1 MSVFITAAIGKHK
14 PPMQI
19 PRLHPDT
26 IEQVKQRADIV
37 EVISEKVVLRKR
49 GKDFQGLCPFHEEKS
64 PSFSVSPH
72 KQMYYCFGCQAG
84 GNVITFLMELE
95 KQSFADVVL
104 NLARRY
110 SIPVQTLEPEQRQE
124 LQHQLTLREQL
135 FEILAVTAA
144 FYQHALYQPSGK
156 AALEYLQSERQLNE
170 ETIKKFQ
177 LGYAPVG
184 WETLY
189 RYLVEQKGFSVQ
201 LVEQAGLIRRRK
213 ESQISYYD
221 YFRDRLIIPIHDL
234 QGRVIGF
241 GGRTLADEQPKYL
254 NSPETQL
261 FNKGKTLF
269 ALDKAKDAISKQDS
283 AVVVEGYFDAIALHA
298 NGITNAV
305 ASLGTAL
312 SLDQVKLLLRYNE
325 SKQLVLNFD
334 ADKAGNTAAKRAI
347 GEIANLA
354 YRGEIQL
361 CILNLPNGKDAD
373 EYLKTYS
380 AEQYQ
385 NLLNEAP
392 LWLAWQIEQFLE
404 GKDLRQAN
412 QYQQVAEEMVK
423 ILGNI
428 IDDNQLTH
436 YINQCAER
444 LSRGDSRQIPLISQ
458 NLLNKV
464 VQHWKSLSRE
474 NQSLQMPLLV
484 ENLLKR
490 NYPQTKPQ
498 LRLVKKP
505 NADAEK
511 VVPTQRD
518 DLLKIAEALL
528 LRLYIHCPEHRQA
541 IIDGLETHE
550 LEFSFS
556 HHRFLWQQIREIDI
570 NLSSENLI
578 SKLQNKAVE
587 FPKEIAQASRLFILD
602 EMAEAN
608 LYRAG
613 ELIKAAIARMEQII
627 CEKQS
632 RQFLALLEKTDS
644 STEPEIQKKYY
655 QEFLHYKQR
664 SMELEQQCQV
674 SISDLLQL

>member
-1 MSVFITAAIGKHK
+1 
-14 PPMQI
+14 MQI

-49 GKDFQGLCPFHEEKS
+49 GKDFQGLCPFHDEKS

-110 SIPVQTLEPEQRQE
+110 AIPVQTLEPEQRQE
-124 LQHQLTLREQL
+124 LQRQLTLREQL
-135 FEILAVTAA
+135 FEILAVTSA
-144 FYQHALYQPSGK
+144 FYQHALHQPSGK
-156 AALEYLQSERQLNE
+156 AALEYLQSERQLND
-170 ETIKKFQ
+170 ETIQKFQ
-177 LGYAPVG
+177 LGYAPAG

-189 RYLVEQKGFSVQ
+189 RYLVEQKKFSVQ

-213 ESQISYYD
+213 ESQVSYYD

-234 QGRVIGF
+234 QGKIIGF
-241 GGRTLADEQPKYL
+241 GGRTLTDEQPKYL
-254 NSPETQL
+254 NSPDTQL

-269 ALDKAKDAISKQDS
+269 ALDKAKDAISKQDL

-298 NGITNAV
+298 KGITNAV

-361 CILNLPNGKDAD
+361 RILNLPNGKDAD

-392 LWLAWQIEQFLE
+392 LWLAWQIEQLLE
-404 GKDLRQAN
+404 TKDLKQAN

-428 IDDNQLTH
+428 IDDNQLT
-436 YINQCAER
+436 YYVNQCAER
-444 LSRGDSRQIPLISQ
+444 LSKGDSRQIPLISQ

-464 VQHWKSLSRE
+464 IQYWKAQLRD
-474 NQSLQMPLLV
+474 NQSLQIPLLV
-484 ENLLKR
+484 ENIIKR
-490 NYPQTKPQ
+490 NYPQVNPQ
-498 LRLVKKP
+498 VRIIKNQK
-505 NADAEK
+505 NDTEK
-511 VVPTQRD
+511 VVTTQRD

-528 LRLYIHCPEHRQA
+528 LRLYIHCSEYRQD
-541 IIDGLETHE
+541 IINGLEKHE

-556 HHRFLWQQIREIDI
+556 HHRFLWQEIQEIDI
-570 NLSSENLI
+570 TLSSENLI

-587 FPKEIAQASRLFILD
+587 FPQEIAQASRLFILD

-613 ELIKAAIARMEQII
+613 ELIKAALIRMEQIM
-627 CEKQS
+627 CEKQA
-632 RQFLALLEKTDS
+632 RCFLTLFEKNDS
-644 STEPEIQKKYY
+644 STDPEIKQKYY

-664 SMELEQQCQV
+664 SMELDRQCQV

>member
-1 MSVFITAAIGKHK
+1 
-14 PPMQI
+14 MQI

-49 GKDFQGLCPFHEEKS
+49 GKDFQGLCPFHDEKS

-124 LQHQLTLREQL
+124 LQRQLTLREQL
-135 FEILAVTAA
+135 FEILAVTSA
-144 FYQHALYQPSGK
+144 FYQHALHQPSGK
-156 AALEYLQSERQLNE
+156 AALEYLQSERQLNDG
-170 ETIKKFQ
+170 TIQKFQ
-177 LGYAPVG
+177 LGYAPAG

-189 RYLVEQKGFSVQ
+189 RYLVEQKKFSVQ

-213 ESQISYYD
+213 ESQVSYYD

-241 GGRTLADEQPKYL
+241 GGRTLTDEQPKYL

-261 FNKGKTLF
+261 FNKGQTLF
-269 ALDKAKDAISKQDS
+269 ALDKAKDAISKQDL
-283 AVVVEGYFDAIALHA
+283 AVLVEGYFDAIALHA
-298 NGITNAV
+298 AGITNAV
-305 ASLGTAL
+305 ASLGTSL

-361 CILNLPNGKDAD
+361 RILNLPNGKDAD

-392 LWLAWQIEQFLE
+392 LWLAWQIEQLLE
-404 GKDLRQAN
+404 TKDLKQAN

-428 IDDNQLTH
+428 IDDNQLT
-436 YINQCAER
+436 YYVNQCAER
-444 LSRGDSRQIPLISQ
+444 LSKGDSRQISLISQ
-458 NLLNKV
+458 NLLDKV
-464 VQHWKSLSRE
+464 VQHWKALSRS
-474 NQSLQMPLLV
+474 NQSLQMPLLIEKLV
-484 ENLLKR
+484 KR
-490 NYPQTKPQ
+490 NYPQANPQ
-498 LRLVKKP
+498 LSIIKNQK
-505 NADAEK
+505 NDTEK
-511 VVPTQRD
+511 VVTTQRD

-528 LRLYIHCPEHRQA
+528 LRLYIHCSEYRQD
-541 IIDGLETHE
+541 IIDGLEKHE

-556 HHRFLWQQIREIDI
+556 HHRFLWQQIQEIDI
-570 NLSSENLI
+570 TSSSEVLI
-578 SKLQNKAVE
+578 SKLQDKAVE
-587 FPKEIAQASRLFILD
+587 FPQEIAQASRLFILD

-613 ELIKAAIARMEQII
+613 ELIKAALIRMEQIM
-627 CEKQS
+627 CEKQA
-632 RQFLALLEKTDS
+632 RCFLTLFEKTDS
-644 STEPEIQKKYY
+644 STDPEIQQKYY
-655 QEFLHYKQR
+655 QEFLYYKQR
-664 SMELEQQCQV
+664 SMELDRQCQV

>member
-1 MSVFITAAIGKHK
+1 
-14 PPMQI
+14 MQI

-49 GKDFQGLCPFHEEKS
+49 GKDFQGLCPFHDEKS

-124 LQHQLTLREQL
+124 LQRQLTLREQL

-156 AALEYLQSERQLNE
+156 AALEYLRSERQLND
-170 ETIKKFQ
+170 ETIQKFQ

-189 RYLVEQKGFSVQ
+189 RYLVEQKGFSVP

-269 ALDKAKDAISKQDS
+269 ALNQAKDAISKQDL

-298 NGITNAV
+298 AGITNAV

-361 CILNLPNGKDAD
+361 RILNLPNGKDAD
-373 EYLKTYS
+373 EYLRTYS

-392 LWLAWQIEQFLE
+392 LWLAWQIEQLLE

-436 YINQCAER
+436 YINQCAES

-464 VQHWKSLSRE
+464 VQHWKALSRE
-474 NQSLQMPLLV
+474 NQSLQMPLLI
-484 ENLLKR
+484 ENLVKR
-490 NYPQTKPQ
+490 NYPQAKPQ
-498 LRLVKKP
+498 LRIVKQQT
-505 NADAEK
+505 AEAEK
-511 VVPTQRD
+511 VVTTQRD

-528 LRLYIHCPEHRQA
+528 LRLYVHCPEYRQD

-570 NLSSENLI
+570 SLSSENLI
-578 SKLQNKAVE
+578 SKLHDKAVE
-587 FPKEIAQASRLFILD
+587 FPKEMAQVSRLFILD

-613 ELIKAAIARMEQII
+613 ELIKAAIARMEQIM

-644 STEPEIQKKYY
+644 STEPEMQQKYY
-655 QEFLHYKQR
+655 QEFIHYKQR

>member
-1 MSVFITAAIGKHK
+1 
-14 PPMQI
+14 MQI

-37 EVISEKVVLRKR
+37 EIISEKVVLRKR
-49 GKDFQGLCPFHEEKS
+49 GKDFQGLCPFHDEKS

-124 LQHQLTLREQL
+124 LQRQLTLREQL

-144 FYQHALYQPSGK
+144 FYQHALHQPSGK
-156 AALEYLQSERQLNE
+156 AALEYLRSERQLND
-170 ETIKKFQ
+170 ETIQKFQ
-177 LGYAPVG
+177 LGYAPAG

-189 RYLVEQKGFSVQ
+189 RYLVEQKKFSVQ

-221 YFRDRLIIPIHDL
+221 YFRDRLIIPIHDI

-241 GGRTLADEQPKYL
+241 GGRTLTDEQPKYL
-254 NSPETQL
+254 NSPETPL

-269 ALDKAKDAISKQDS
+269 ALDRAKDAISKQDL

-298 NGITNAV
+298 AGITNAV

-325 SKQLVLNFD
+325 SKELVLNFD
-334 ADKAGNTAAKRAI
+334 ADKAGNTAAQRAI
-347 GEIANLA
+347 SEIANLA

-361 CILNLPNGKDAD
+361 RILNLPNGKDAD

-380 AEQYQ
+380 VEKYQ
-385 NLLNEAP
+385 NLLTDAP
-392 LWLAWQIEQFLE
+392 LWLDWQVEQLLA

-412 QYQQVAEEMVK
+412 QYQQVAEEIVK
-423 ILGNI
+423 ILSSI

-436 YINQCAER
+436 YVNQCAER
-444 LSRGDSRQIPLISQ
+444 LSKGDSRQIPLISE
-458 NLLNKV
+458 NLLSKII
-464 VQHWKSLSRE
+464 QHWKAVWRDNKSV
-474 NQSLQMPLLV
+474 QMPLLV
-484 ENLLKR
+484 TR
-490 NYPQTKPQ
+490 MVQGNYPQAKPQ
-498 LRLVKKP
+498 LSIVKKQT
-505 NADAEK
+505 NGAEK
-511 VVPTQRD
+511 IVTTQRD

-528 LRLYIHCPEHRQA
+528 LRLYIHCPEYRQD
-541 IIDGLETHE
+541 IIDRLETHE

-556 HHRFLWQQIREIDI
+556 HHRFLWQQVREMDI
-570 NLSSENLI
+570 NLTAENLI
-578 SKLQNKAVE
+578 SKLHDKAVE
-587 FPKEIAQASRLFILD
+587 FPQEMAQASRLFILD
-602 EMAEAN
+602 EMAEKD
-608 LYRAG
+608 LERAG
-613 ELIKAAIARMEQII
+613 ELIKAAIARMEQIM

-632 RQFLALLEKTDS
+632 RQFLVLLEKTDC
-644 STEPEIQKKYY
+644 STDPEIQKKYY

>member
-1 MSVFITAAIGKHK
+1 
-14 PPMQI
+14 MQI

-37 EVISEKVVLRKR
+37 EVISEKVVLRRR
-49 GKDFQGLCPFHEEKS
+49 GKGFQGLCPFHDEKS
-64 PSFSVSPH
+64 PSFSVTPD

-84 GNVITFLMELE
+84 GDVVRFLMELE

-110 SIPVQTLEPEQRQE
+110 SVPVQTLEPEQRQE
-124 LQHQLTLREQL
+124 LQRQLTLRDQL

-144 FYQHALYQPSGK
+144 FYEHALRQPSGK
-156 AALEYLQSERQLNE
+156 AALEYLQSERQLND
-170 ETIKKFQ
+170 ETIQKFQ
-177 LGYAPVG
+177 LGYAPAG

-213 ESQISYYD
+213 ESQVSYYD

-241 GGRTLADEQPKYL
+241 GGRTLGDEQPKYL

-261 FNKGKTLF
+261 FNKGQTLF
-269 ALDKAKDAISKQDS
+269 ALNQAKDAISKQDL

-347 GEIANLA
+347 AEIANLA

-361 CILNLPNGKDAD
+361 RILNLPNGKDAD

-380 AEQYQ
+380 AEKYQ
-385 NLLNEAP
+385 NLLNDAP
-392 LWLAWQIEQFLE
+392 LWLHWQIEQLLE
-404 GKDLRQAN
+404 GKDLKQAN

-423 ILGNI
+423 ILANI

-436 YINQCAER
+436 YVNQCAEH
-444 LSRGDSRQIPLISQ
+444 LSKGDSRQIPLISQ

-464 VQHWKSLSRE
+464 IQHWKALWLD
-474 NQSLQMPLLV
+474 NKSLQMPLLV
-484 ENLLKR
+484 ENIVKG
-490 NYPQTKPQ
+490 NYPQAKPQ
-498 LRLVKKP
+498 FRIVKKQA
-505 NADAEK
+505 ADSEK
-511 VVPTQRD
+511 VVTTQRD

-528 LRLYIHCPEHRQA
+528 LRLYIHCVEYRQN
-541 IIDGLETHE
+541 IIDALETQE

-556 HHRFLWQQIREIDI
+556 HHRFLWQQILAIDI
-570 NLSSENLI
+570 SLDPKNLI
-578 SKLQNKAVE
+578 SKLQDKAVE
-587 FPKEIAQASRLFILD
+587 FPQEMAQASRLFILD
-602 EMAEAN
+602 EMAEKDVE
-608 LYRAG
+608 RAG

-644 STEPEIQKKYY
+644 SIDAEIQQKYY

>member
-1 MSVFITAAIGKHK
+1 
-14 PPMQI
+14 MQI

-49 GKDFQGLCPFHEEKS
+49 GKDFQGLCPFHDEKS

-110 SIPVQTLEPEQRQE
+110 SIPVQTLESEQRQE
-124 LQHQLTLREQL
+124 LQRQLTLREQL

-156 AALEYLQSERQLNE
+156 AALEYLRSQRQLND
-170 ETIKKFQ
+170 ETIQKFQ
-177 LGYAPVG
+177 LGYAPAG

-189 RYLVEQKGFSVQ
+189 RYLVEQKRFSVQ
-201 LVEQAGLIRRRK
+201 LVEQAGLIRLRK
-213 ESQISYYD
+213 ESQVSYYD

-234 QGRVIGF
+234 QGRIIGF

-254 NSPETQL
+254 NSPDTQL

-269 ALDKAKDAISKQDS
+269 ALDKAKDAISKQDL

-361 CILNLPNGKDAD
+361 RILNLPNGKDAD
-373 EYLKTYS
+373 EYLRTYS

-392 LWLAWQIEQFLE
+392 LWLAWQLEQLLE
-404 GKDLRQAN
+404 GKDLKQAN

-423 ILGNI
+423 ILSSI

-436 YINQCAER
+436 YVNQCAER
-444 LSRGDSRQIPLISQ
+444 LSKGDSRQIPLISQ

-464 VQHWKSLSRE
+464 VQHWKALICQ

-484 ENLLKR
+484 ENLVKR
-490 NYPQTKPQ
+490 NYPQVKPQ
-498 LRLVKKP
+498 LRIVKKQ

-511 VVPTQRD
+511 VVTTQRD

-528 LRLYIHCPEHRQA
+528 LRLYIHCPEYRQD
-541 IIDGLETHE
+541 IIDRLEKQE

-556 HHRFLWQQIREIDI
+556 HHRFLWQQIREFDI
-570 NLSSENLI
+570 NLTTENLI
-578 SKLQNKAVE
+578 SKLQDKAIE
-587 FPKEIAQASRLFILD
+587 FPKEMAQASRLFILD
-602 EMAEAN
+602 ELAEKD
-608 LYRAG
+608 LQRAG
-613 ELIKAAIARMEQII
+613 ELIKAAIIRMEQVM
-627 CEKQS
+627 CEKQYFYFS
-632 RQFLALLEKTDS
+632 ELLKKTDYFTATELWEKS
-644 STEPEIQKKYY
+644 SHELI
-655 QEFLHYKQR
+655 HYRQR
-664 SMELEQQCQV
+664 SMELEAQCQV

>member
-1 MSVFITAAIGKHK
+1 
-14 PPMQI
+14 MQI

-37 EVISEKVVLRKR
+37 EIISEKVVLRKR

-124 LQHQLTLREQL
+124 LQRQLTLREQL

-144 FYQHALYQPSGK
+144 FYHHALYQPSGK
-156 AALEYLQSERQLNE
+156 AALEYLRSERQLND
-170 ETIKKFQ
+170 ETIQKFQ
-177 LGYAPVG
+177 LGCAPNG

-189 RYLVEQKGFSVQ
+189 RYLVEQKRFSVQ

-213 ESQISYYD
+213 ESQINYYD
-221 YFRDRLIIPIHDL
+221 YFRNRVIIPIHDV

-269 ALDKAKDAISKQDS
+269 ALDKAKDGISKQDL

-298 NGITNAV
+298 AGITNAV

-325 SKQLVLNFD
+325 SKQLILNFD

-361 CILNLPNGKDAD
+361 RILNLPNGKDAD

-380 AEQYQ
+380 VTQYE
-385 NLLNEAP
+385 NLLHEAP
-392 LWLAWQIEQFLE
+392 LWLAWQIEQLLE
-404 GKDLRQAN
+404 GKDLKQADR
-412 QYQQVAEEMVK
+412 YQQVAEEMVK
-423 ILGNI
+423 ILANI

-436 YINQCAER
+436 YVNQCAER
-444 LSRGDSRQIPLISQ
+444 LSIGDSRRIPLISQ
-458 NLLNKV
+458 NLLNQVIQNWKV
-464 VQHWKSLSRE
+464 RSSNDK
-474 NQSLQMPLLV
+474 SLQMPLLV
-484 ENLLKR
+484 AR
-490 NYPQTKPQ
+490 AIQGNYPQTKPN
-498 LRLVKKP
+498 LRIVKNQTSNP
-505 NADAEK
+505 EK
-511 VVPTQRD
+511 VITTQRD

-528 LRLYIHCPEHRQA
+528 LRLYIHCPEQRQN
-541 IIDGLETHE
+541 IIHSLENQE

-556 HHRFLWQQIREIDI
+556 HHRFLWQQIQEIDI
-570 NLSSENLI
+570 NLTSANLI
-578 SKLQNKAVE
+578 SKLQDKAVE
-587 FPKEIAQASRLFILD
+587 FPKQMAQASRLFILD

-613 ELIKAAIARMEQII
+613 ELIKAAIIRMEQIM

-632 RQFLALLEKTDS
+632 RQFLALFEKTDS
-644 STEPEIQKKYY
+644 STDPELQKKYY
-655 QEFLHYKQR
+655 QEFLNYKQR
-664 SMELEQQCQV
+664 SMELEQECQV
-674 SISDLLQL
+674 SISDLL

>member
-1 MSVFITAAIGKHK
+1 
-14 PPMQI
+14 MQI

-37 EVISEKVVLRKR
+37 EVISEKVVLRRR
-49 GKDFQGLCPFHEEKS
+49 GKGFQGLCPFHDEKS
-64 PSFSVSPH
+64 PSFSVSPD

-84 GNVITFLMELE
+84 GDVVRFLMELD

-124 LQHQLTLREQL
+124 LQRQLTLRDQL

-144 FYQHALYQPSGK
+144 FYQHALRQPSGK
-156 AALEYLQSERQLNE
+156 AALEYLHSERQLND
-170 ETIKKFQ
+170 ETIQKFQ
-177 LGYAPVG
+177 LGYAPAG

-213 ESQISYYD
+213 ESQVSYYD

-234 QGRVIGF
+234 QGKVIGF
-241 GGRTLADEQPKYL
+241 GGRTLSDEQPKYL
-254 NSPETQL
+254 NSPESQL
-261 FNKGKTLF
+261 FIKGKTLF
-269 ALDKAKDAISKQDS
+269 GLDKAKDAISKQDL

-298 NGITNAV
+298 AGINNAV

-312 SLDQVKLLLRYNE
+312 SLDQVKLLLRYND

-354 YRGEIQL
+354 YSGEIQL
-361 CILNLPNGKDAD
+361 RILNLPNSKDAD
-373 EYLKTYS
+373 EYLRTYS
-380 AEQYQ
+380 AEKYQ
-385 NLLNEAP
+385 TLLNEAP
-392 LWLAWQIEQFLE
+392 LWLDWQIEQLLE
-404 GKDLRQAN
+404 SKDLRQAN
-412 QYQQVAEEMVK
+412 QYQQIAEEMVK
-423 ILGNI
+423 ILTNI

-436 YINQCAER
+436 YVNQCAER
-444 LSRGDSRQIPLISQ
+444 LSKGDSRQISLISQ
-458 NLLNKV
+458 NLLTKV
-464 VQHWKSLSRE
+464 IQHWKVLSRD
-474 NQSLQMPLLV
+474 NKSLQMPLLV
-484 ENLLKR
+484 ANSVKG
-490 NYPQTKPQ
+490 NYPQAKPP
-498 LRLVKKP
+498 LPIVK
-505 NADAEK
+505 NQTTDSEK
-511 VVPTQRD
+511 VVTTQRD

-528 LRLYIHCPEHRQA
+528 LRLYIHCPENRQE

-556 HHRFLWQQIREIDI
+556 HHRFLWQQICEIDI
-570 NLSSENLI
+570 NLSSINLI
-578 SKLQNKAVE
+578 SKLQDKAVE
-587 FPKEIAQASRLFILD
+587 FPQEIAQASRLFILD
-602 EMAEAN
+602 EIAEKD
-608 LYRAG
+608 LERAG
-613 ELIKAAIARMEQII
+613 ELIKAAIARMEQIM

-632 RQFLALLEKTDS
+632 RQFLALLEKTDTS
-644 STEPEIQKKYY
+644 LDQEMQKKYY

-664 SMELEQQCQV
+664 SMELEQQCQI
-674 SISDLLQL
+674 SISDLLQF

>member
-1 MSVFITAAIGKHK
+1 
-14 PPMQI
+14 MQI

-49 GKDFQGLCPFHEEKS
+49 GKDFQGLCPFHDEKS
-64 PSFSVSPH
+64 PSFSVSPQ

-84 GNVITFLMELE
+84 GNVIKFLMELE

-124 LQHQLTLREQL
+124 LQRQITLREQL
-135 FEILAVTAA
+135 FEILAVTTA

-156 AALEYLQSERQLNE
+156 AALEYLHSERQLND

-177 LGYAPVG
+177 LGYAPAG

-189 RYLVEQKGFSVQ
+189 RYLVDQKGFSVQ
-201 LVEQAGLIRRRK
+201 LVEQAGLIRLRK
-213 ESQISYYD
+213 ESQVSYYD

-241 GGRTLADEQPKYL
+241 GGRTLSDEQPKYL
-254 NSPETQL
+254 NSPESQL
-261 FNKGKTLF
+261 FIKGKTLF
-269 ALDKAKDAISKQDS
+269 GLDKAKDAISKQDL

-298 NGITNAV
+298 NGITNSV

-325 SKQLVLNFD
+325 SKQLLLNFD

-354 YRGEIQL
+354 YKGEIQL
-361 CILNLPNGKDAD
+361 RILNLPNGKDAD
-373 EYLKTYS
+373 EYLRTYS

-385 NLLNEAP
+385 NLLTDAP
-392 LWLAWQIEQFLE
+392 LWLAWQIEQLLE
-404 GKDLRQAN
+404 SKDLKQAN

-423 ILGNI
+423 ILTNI
-428 IDDNQLTH
+428 IDDNQLTY
-436 YINQCAER
+436 YINLCAER
-444 LSRGDSRQIPLISQ
+444 LSRGDSRQITLISQ

-464 VQHWKSLSRE
+464 VQHWKVLCRD
-474 NQSLQMPLLV
+474 NQYLQMPLLI
-484 ENLLKR
+484 ENIVKR

-498 LRLVKKP
+498 LHIVKKQ
-505 NADAEK
+505 DAEIEK
-511 VVPTQRD
+511 VVTNQRD

-528 LRLYIHCPEHRQA
+528 LRIYIHCPEHRQN
-541 IIDGLETHE
+541 IIDGLESKE
-550 LEFSFS
+550 LELSFS

-570 NLSSENLI
+570 NYSAENLI
-578 SKLQNKAVE
+578 SKLQDKAVE
-587 FPKEIAQASRLFILD
+587 FPQEMAQVSRLFILD
-602 EMAEAN
+602 EMAEKD
-608 LYRAG
+608 LERAG
-613 ELIKAAIARMEQII
+613 ELIKAALIRMEQIM
-627 CEKQS
+627 CEKQA
-632 RQFLALLEKTDS
+632 RCFLTLFEKTDGS
-644 STEPEIQKKYY
+644 LESENQQNYY
-655 QEFLHYKQR
+655 QEFLYYKQR

>member
-1 MSVFITAAIGKHK
+1 
-14 PPMQI
+14 MQI

-49 GKDFQGLCPFHEEKS
+49 GKDFQGLCPFHDEKS

-124 LQHQLTLREQL
+124 LQRQLTLREQL
-135 FEILAVTAA
+135 FEILAVTSA

-156 AALEYLQSERQLNE
+156 TALEYLRSERKLNE

-189 RYLVEQKGFSVQ
+189 RYLVEQKGFSVP

-261 FNKGKTLF
+261 FSKGQTLF
-269 ALDKAKDAISKQDS
+269 ALDKAKDAISKQDL

-298 NGITNAV
+298 AGITNAV

-354 YRGEIQL
+354 YKGEIQL
-361 CILNLPNGKDAD
+361 RILNLPNGKDAD
-373 EYLKTYS
+373 EYLRTYS

-392 LWLAWQIEQFLE
+392 LWLAWQIEQLLE
-404 GKDLRQAN
+404 SKDLRQAN

-444 LSRGDSRQIPLISQ
+444 LCKGNSRQIPLISQ

-464 VQHWKSLSRE
+464 VQHWKALSRN
-474 NQSLQMPLLV
+474 NQSLQMPLLI
-484 ENLLKR
+484 ENLTKG

-498 LRLVKKP
+498 LRIVKKQ
-505 NADAEK
+505 NTDAEK
-511 VVPTQRD
+511 VVTTQRD

-528 LRLYIHCPEHRQA
+528 FCLYIHCPEYRQD
-541 IIDGLETHE
+541 IIDGLEKHE

-556 HHRFLWQQIREIDI
+556 HHRFLWQQILEIDI
-570 NLSSENLI
+570 DLSSENLI
-578 SKLQNKAVE
+578 SKLHDKAVE
-587 FPKEIAQASRLFILD
+587 FPKEMAQVSRLFILD

-613 ELIKAAIARMEQII
+613 ELIKAAIARMEQIM

-632 RQFLALLEKTDS
+632 RQFLALFEKTDS
-644 STEPEIQKKYY
+644 YTDPEIRKKSY
-655 QEFLHYKQR
+655 QEFLNFKQR

>member
-1 MSVFITAAIGKHK
+1 
-14 PPMQI
+14 MQI

-37 EVISEKVVLRKR
+37 EVISEKVVLRRR
-49 GKDFQGLCPFHEEKS
+49 GKGFQGLCPFHDEKS
-64 PSFSVSPH
+64 PSFSVTPD

-84 GNVITFLMELE
+84 GDVVRFLMELE

-110 SIPVQTLEPEQRQE
+110 SVPVQTLEPEQRQE
-124 LQHQLTLREQL
+124 LQRQLTLRDQL

-144 FYQHALYQPSGK
+144 FYEHALRQPSGK
-156 AALEYLQSERQLNE
+156 AALEYLQSERQLND
-170 ETIKKFQ
+170 ETIQKFQ
-177 LGYAPVG
+177 LGYAPAG

-213 ESQISYYD
+213 ESQVSYYD

-241 GGRTLADEQPKYL
+241 GGRTLGDEQPKYL

-261 FNKGKTLF
+261 FNKGQTLF
-269 ALDKAKDAISKQDS
+269 ALNQAKDAISKQDL

-347 GEIANLA
+347 AEIANLA

-361 CILNLPNGKDAD
+361 RILNLPNGKDAD

-380 AEQYQ
+380 AEKYQ
-385 NLLNEAP
+385 NLLNDAP
-392 LWLAWQIEQFLE
+392 LWLHWQIEQLLE
-404 GKDLRQAN
+404 GKDLKQAN

-423 ILGNI
+423 ILANI

-436 YINQCAER
+436 Y
-444 LSRGDSRQIPLISQ
+444 
-458 NLLNKV
+458 V
-464 VQHWKSLSRE
+464 
-474 NQSLQMPLLV
+474 
-484 ENLLKR
+484 
-490 NYPQTKPQ
+490 
-498 LRLVKKP
+498 
-505 NADAEK
+505 
-511 VVPTQRD
+511 
-518 DLLKIAEALL
+518 
-528 LRLYIHCPEHRQA
+528 
-541 IIDGLETHE
+541 
-550 LEFSFS
+550 
-556 HHRFLWQQIREIDI
+556 
-570 NLSSENLI
+570 
-578 SKLQNKAVE
+578 
-587 FPKEIAQASRLFILD
+587 
-602 EMAEAN
+602 
-608 LYRAG
+608 
-613 ELIKAAIARMEQII
+613 
-627 CEKQS
+627 
-632 RQFLALLEKTDS
+632 
-644 STEPEIQKKYY
+644 
-655 QEFLHYKQR
+655 
-664 SMELEQQCQV
+664 
-674 SISDLLQL
+674 

>member
-1 MSVFITAAIGKHK
+1 
-14 PPMQI
+14 MQI

-49 GKDFQGLCPFHEEKS
+49 GKDFQGLCPFHDEKS

-124 LQHQLTLREQL
+124 LQRQLTLREQL

-156 AALEYLQSERQLNE
+156 VALEYLRSQRQLNE

-177 LGYAPVG
+177 LGYAPFG

-213 ESQISYYD
+213 ESQVSYYD

-234 QGRVIGF
+234 QGRIIGF
-241 GGRTLADEQPKYL
+241 GGRTLSDEQPKYL
-254 NSPETQL
+254 NSPDTQL

-269 ALDKAKDAISKQDS
+269 ALDKAKDAISKQDL

-361 CILNLPNGKDAD
+361 RILNLPNGKDAD
-373 EYLKTYS
+373 EYLRTYS

-392 LWLAWQIEQFLE
+392 LWLAWQIEQLLE
-404 GKDLRQAN
+404 AKDLKQAN
-412 QYQQVAEEMVK
+412 QYQQIAEEMVK
-423 ILGNI
+423 ILSSI

-444 LSRGDSRQIPLISQ
+444 LCKGDSRQIPLISQ

-464 VQHWKSLSRE
+464 VQHWKALWRNNE
-474 NQSLQMPLLV
+474 SLQMPLLV
-484 ENLLKR
+484 ENIVKR

-498 LRLVKKP
+498 LRIVK
-505 NADAEK
+505 NQTADAEK
-511 VVPTQRD
+511 VVTTQRD

-528 LRLYIHCPEHRQA
+528 LRLYIHCPEHRQD
-541 IIDGLETHE
+541 IIDRLEKQE

-570 NLSSENLI
+570 NLSLENLI
-578 SKLQNKAVE
+578 SKLQDKAVE
-587 FPKEIAQASRLFILD
+587 FPKEMAQASRLFILD
-602 EMAEAN
+602 EMAEKD
-608 LYRAG
+608 LERAG

-644 STEPEIQKKYY
+644 STDPELPKKYY